1 MIMRHLVFNCE
12 LLNSQREDLKKTN
25 SNRREMIVNK
35 NKIEK
40 IDILNKEIIHTW
52 MNCTFTIAFLI

>member
-40 IDILNKEIIHTW
+40 IDILNKEIIHT
-52 MNCTFTIAFLI
+52 